1 MNRHEWCRLKEQLC
15 VSDTLLI
22 AELPDRPKL
31 WSLLLDRDTLSRAS
45 HHITLGGDA
54 STSETPKAIGNLFMA
69 PPLKHTHGQGG
80 QKSSGPL
87 FFACFRLGL
96 RAVTIRTIC

>member
-69 PPLKHTHGQGG
+69 PPPSTRTDKAV
-80 QKSSGPL
+80 KKAVGPC